1 MINRGKEKYDKVT
14 KDGKE
19 EWREQGRKG
28 ANRKKKKAMEDKVR
42 KQGEGNIFGGREMAR
57 GYEEGR
63 KVLKTRKERS
73 SKGGQ
78 DEEERSE
85 ERRKRKEGN
94 QKRGRETGRRDG
106 R

>member
-42 KQGEGNIFGGREMAR
+42 KQGEGNIFGGEGDGKRVR
-57 GYEEGR
+57 GGEEGV
-63 KVLKTRKERS
+63 KN
-73 SKGGQ
+73 
-78 DEEERSE
+78 EERE
-85 ERRKRKEGN
+85 E
-94 QKRGRETGRRDG
+94 QQGRTG
-106 R
+106 